1 MVNAH
6 TKTKS
11 NTNILHHSQQ
21 KEPKPLL
28 SHFQFLTGNEKNAEG
43 DRIRWAIPALLLGM
57 LLPISAQAQSII
69 PATDGTGTVSTPN
82 GDVLL
87 GEPSVRFDI
96 TGGTLS
102 QDGANLFHSFTQFGL
117 SQNHIA
123 NFLSNP
129 SIQNILG
136 RVSGGNPSIING
148 LIQVTGGNS
157 NLFLMNPAGIVF
169 GANAQLNVPASFT
182 AITATG
188 IGFGDNW
195 FKAVGANNYAALVGT
210 PSTFAFSVSQPGA
223 IVNAGQLGV
232 NSGQN
237 LTLLGGTVVN
247 TGQLSAPG
255 GNITVAG
262 VPGENM
268 VRLSQAGHLLS
279 LEVGIGD
286 GGLGAGNP
294 NPLSLPQLLTSSGL
308 GNATGLTVNSN
319 GEVRL
324 TGSGVQVPEAG
335 GVAIASGTLNV
346 SGATGGTIQV
356 LGDKVGLIGA
366 NINASGTNG
375 GGNVLIGGDYQGKGT
390 VPNASATY
398 VSRDSLINANAD
410 NNGNGGRVIV
420 WSDNVTRFYGNI
432 SARGGANFGDGG
444 FVEVSGKEFLDFNGG
459 VNVSAIKGKDGTILL
474 DPRDIIIE
482 PDDSNPDKNA
492 EVADS
497 QIVFIDGGVADF
509 QIDDTALTALTGN
522 IFLQAQ
528 RDIIVQPFTS
538 PIVFTNQT
546 LGEAITFQA
555 GRNIRINRGISTAG
569 GSIDLS
575 AGQDIIVTQ
584 NIFTSSAIGGGVIRL
599 NSVNG
604 SIDTSSAILQSSSS
618 NGAGGEITINSTNGA
633 VNTGVINSS
642 SSSVSANGGVVTI
655 QAAGNILTN
664 TIDSRSLSGATS
676 GEVRITSGGG
686 IQLGGFI
693 QASGNLATGNGGD
706 ITLQAAGDI
715 DINTNQILA
724 NAPVNGGDITVNSSN
739 GRILM
744 SSGGSLVSSTS
755 TGLAGKI
762 DVSAKNNITIAQL
775 NSASTAGTGGE
786 IKVTST
792 QGSIDSL
799 ELLSNSVSG
808 NAGAIALTAA
818 NGINADFVESSTQG
832 GGTAGDIT
840 FTTSNGN
847 ITTGDIF
854 SRSEINAGTVGNAG
868 KIQLTANNGSI
879 TTTNLSSYSSI
890 SSGSGNAGNGAAVI
904 LNAANGITV
913 NGLLQSGSRV
923 AGTGNAGNGGD
934 AILTTTNGNINIKN
948 ALQTNAETASGK
960 AGNAGNITLNA
971 TNGNITTNLVQA
983 YVKATGTG
991 GNGGAIALFSNTGDI
1006 TTDAITFGSNLS
1018 SGVDNPLNINTA
1030 GIVNI
1035 NGDINNSGADISI
1048 GDIAAPKE
1056 VNLNLSKETLAT
1068 SGGDIFIKSSE
1079 ELNILKNLDTDGG
1092 NITLG
1097 GNTIDTSAVTLD
1109 SSSVT
1114 GDGGKIELSAT
1125 SDITTGAVNSAAVVS
1140 GNAGDII
1147 FTSNQGQINSQGELN
1162 STSTSGNGGKI
1173 QLSATND
1180 ITTTNLNSAA
1190 SGAGDAGEINL
1201 ISTQGAINTQG
1212 ALNSSSV
1219 SGSGGKIQIAANNN
1233 ITTAKVDSFSVNGT
1247 GGNINVNS
1255 TAGAINT
1262 SGELKT
1268 ASGGNGG
1275 AIALSAFGDITTD
1288 KLSSYSLVSGNAGN
1302 ITLSSQTG
1310 NINSGNFDADAD
1322 NGTGGEIKLSAN
1334 NNITTGELN
1343 FGSIAGLGGGALTID
1358 TSGVVNF
1365 TGNITAQGAD
1375 TVVGNDIKP
1384 SNILLP
1390 NSISTSG
1397 GDFILNAS
1405 NANLSSSVTTG
1416 GGNFELK
1423 SPGAI
1428 AISGTLQTQGGKITL
1443 SGATIDTKQGTINSS
1458 SATNGGEI
1466 DFQATGDILTGSLD
1480 SSTAGIGGNI
1490 TLTSDRGAVE
1500 TENLASKGTTRGGD
1514 ITISALNQVITGN
1527 LDSSASSGDGGKI
1540 TLTSNRDAVQSGNL
1554 TSSGLSSGGKVT
1566 VSARSRIQTGAI
1578 NSSATV
1584 GDGGD
1589 VTLDPE
1595 NDIQVVS
1602 INSQGGT
1609 QGKGGDVDI
1618 TTGRFFRATD
1628 SFTDQNG
1635 TQASI
1640 STAGGAGNGDITIR
1654 HAGGFVDT
1662 PFVVGDASVNGTA
1675 GAITSGNDTI
1685 QPQQSFSG
1693 TYTQG
1698 DIKILTFT
1706 PDARTATTFLDFQ
1719 LQPLPTLSASIDN
1732 LSPVLDNS
1740 GISALEKTFTN
1751 QFENY
1756 LGIEDTS
1763 IKNLEDAQKTV
1774 RNIEAATGVKP
1785 ALIYIVFLPAS
1796 VASEEEN
1803 CRSVRCNVSTIQN
1816 SQDQLELILVTGKGE
1831 PIRKKIPSAMRS
1843 QVLKTALAFSTEV
1856 SNVQSSRQKYL
1867 PLGQQLYQWLIAPL
1881 EADLKARGIQN
1892 LVFITDM
1899 GLRSVPLAAL
1909 HDGQKFLVERYSV
1922 GLMPSLSLTDTRY
1935 RNIKNTEVLA
1945 MGAAKF
1951 QNKPA
1956 LPAVPVELSFIACT
1970 AKESSD
1976 RPCWSGKSFLD
1987 EGFTLSNLK
1996 TQRGE
2001 RPFGIVH
2008 LATHA
2013 EFKSGSLSNSYI
2025 QLWDTQLRLDSLGQ
2039 MGWNNPPVDLLV
2051 LSACRTAIGDEEAEL
2066 GFAGLAVQAGV
2077 KSAVA
2082 SLWYVSDEGTLGL
2095 MTGFYNELK
2104 KAPIKAEA
2112 LRQVQVA
2119 MLKGEVRVEENQL
2132 LSPDGK
2138 IPLPPTLGNFSNQQ
2152 FTHPYYW
2159 AAFTMIGN
2167 PW

>member
-1 MVNAH
+1 MVDAH

-11 NTNILHHSQQ
+11 NTKILHHSQQ

-117 SQNHIA
+117 SENQIA

-136 RVSGGNPSIING
+136 RVNGGNPSIING

-195 FKAVGANNYAALVGT
+195 FKAVGANNYAALVGK
-210 PSTFAFSVSQPGA
+210 PSTFAFSVAQPGA

-279 LEVGIGD
+279 LEVGTGD

-294 NPLSLPQLLTSSGL
+294 NPLSLPQLLTGSGL

-346 SGATGGTIQV
+346 SGATGGKIQV

-398 VSRDSLINANAD
+398 VSSDSLINANAD

-432 SARGGANFGDGG
+432 SARGGANLGDGG

-482 PDDSNPDKNA
+482 RDTNPDNNA
-492 EVADS
+492 EVGDRE
-497 QIVFIDGGVADF
+497 IIFLDGGVTDF
-509 QIDDTALTALTGN
+509 QIDDTALTALDGD

-528 RDIIVQPFTS
+528 RDIIVQPFTA

-546 LGEAITFQA
+546 LGESITFQA
-555 GRNIRINRGISTAG
+555 GRDIRINRAISTAG

-604 SIDTSSAILQSSSS
+604 SIDTSSAILQSSSN
-618 NGAGGEITINSTNGA
+618 NGAGGEIAINSNSTNGT

-642 SSSVSANGGVVTI
+642 SSSVSENGGLITI
-655 QAAGNILTN
+655 QGAGNIITN
-664 TIDSRSLSGATS
+664 TIDSRSLNGAKS
-676 GEVRITSGGG
+676 GEIRITSGGG
-686 IQLGGFI
+686 
-693 QASGNLATGNGGD
+693 
-706 ITLQAAGDI
+706 
-715 DINTNQILA
+715 
-724 NAPVNGGDITVNSSN
+724 
-739 GRILM
+739 
-744 SSGGSLVSSTS
+744 
-755 TGLAGKI
+755 
-762 DVSAKNNITIAQL
+762 
-775 NSASTAGTGGE
+775 
-786 IKVTST
+786 
-792 QGSIDSL
+792 SIDSL
-799 ELLSNSVSG
+799 QLLSNSVSG

-847 ITTGDIF
+847 ITTGDMF
-854 SRSEINAGTVGNAG
+854 SRAEVNAGTAGNAG

-879 TTTNLSSYSSI
+879 TTTNLRSYSSI

-904 LNAANGITV
+904 LNAANDITV

-934 AILTTTNGNINIKN
+934 AILTTTNGDINLKN
-948 ALQTNAETASGK
+948 ALQTNAETASGN
-960 AGNAGNITLNA
+960 AGNAGNIRLNA

-983 YVKATGTG
+983 YVNATGTG

-1035 NGDINNSGADISI
+1035 NSDINNNGRDISI

-1056 VNLNLSKETLAT
+1056 VNLNLSTDTLAT
-1068 SGGDIFIKSSE
+1068 SGGDIFIKTSE

-1097 GNTIDTSAVTLD
+1097 GNTIDTTAVTLD
-1109 SSSVT
+1109 SSSLT
-1114 GDGGKIELSAT
+1114 GNGGKIELSAT
-1125 SDITTGAVNSAAVVS
+1125 SDITSGAVNSAAVVS

-1162 STSTSGNGGKI
+1162 SSSILGNGGKI
-1173 QLSATND
+1173 QLSATSD
-1180 ITTTNLNSAA
+1180 ITTTNLNAA
-1190 SGAGDAGEINL
+1190 TGAGDAGEINL
-1201 ISTQGAINTQG
+1201 ISTQGTINTQG

-1219 SGSGGKIQIAANNN
+1219 SGSGGKIELAANNN

-1247 GGNINVNS
+1247 GGNITVNS
-1255 TAGAINT
+1255 TAGGINT
-1262 SGELKT
+1262 TGELKT

-1302 ITLSSQTG
+1302 IILTSQTG

-1358 TSGVVNF
+1358 TSGVINF

-1390 NSISTSG
+1390 NSINTSG
-1397 GDFILNAS
+1397 GDFTLNAS
-1405 NANLSSSVTTG
+1405 NANLSSSVSTG

-1466 DFQATGDILTGSLD
+1466 DFQASGDILTGSLD
-1480 SSTAGIGGNI
+1480 SSAAGIGGNI

-1500 TENLASKGTTRGGD
+1500 TENLTSKGTTRGGD

-1540 TLTSNRDAVQSGNL
+1540 TLTSTRDAVQSGNL

-1609 QGKGGDVDI
+1609 QGKGGNVDI

-1654 HAGGFVDT
+1654 HAGGFLDT

-1693 TYTQG
+1693 AYTQG

-1706 PDARTATTFLDFQ
+1706 PDARAATTFLDFQ

-1740 GISALEKTFTN
+1740 DISALEKAFTN

-1774 RNIEAATGVKP
+1774 RNIEAETGVKP

-1796 VASEEEN
+1796 VASEEKN
-1803 CRSVRCNVSTIQN
+1803 CRGVRCNVSTIQN

-1899 GLRSVPLAAL
+1899 GLRSLPLAAL
-1909 HDGQKFLVERYSV
+1909 HDGQKFLVEGYSV

-1935 RNIKNTEVLA
+1935 RNIKDTEVLA

-1956 LPAVPVELSFIACT
+1956 LPAVPAELSFIACT
-1970 AKESSD
+1970 DQQSSA
-1976 RPCWSGKSFLD
+1976 RPCWNGKSFLD
-1987 EGFTLSNLK
+1987 EAFTLSNLK

-2077 KSAVA
+2077 KSALA

-2119 MLKGEVRVEENQL
+2119 MLKGELRVEENQL